1 MRFRIAALA
10 LLLCG
15 QVHAAFNC
23 DTSSL
28 ENDEALSAYL
38 LYYGKSCVDARAK
51 AQLREWRIAD
61 SAPDLSKLIPAWYE
75 LAERFRALSARSS
88 PSQLSQA
95 YSALAT
101 RAAAAGESLRKN
113 LEARRFTGEYAY
125 ANAAWKLPE
134 SIDVSDLYFAPHAT
148 AAAVFIQ
155 APADQDCVDR
165 RSELCRRALAAGKDL
180 MLSWRLA
187 NDLSFRV
194 SQTAINQI
202 GDRVAEKKKLWDRYL
217 YDSKPM
223 QLFDFVATDF
233 MDGRWKKSD
242 QYPDGF
248 REPPDTQWFLLHLSV
263 AVEQLGAAPDGEEFK
278 PVLVLEVFGANR
290 WRADR
295 RWFPVWGLKHLS
307 GASLAVTYADRAG
320 VRDTGVGPVLTFD
333 NVYSVGLIRYESN
346 TALLFSIDLSNLY
359 REKNQEKYESFKR
372 GVQNKLF

>member
-75 LAERFRALSARSS
+75 LAERFRASSARGA

-95 YSALAT
+95 YSALAS

-134 SIDVSDLYFAPHAT
+134 SIDVSDLYFAPYAT

-155 APADQDCVDR
+155 APADQDYVDR

-187 NDLSFRV
+187 
-194 SQTAINQI
+194 
-202 GDRVAEKKKLWDRYL
+202 
-217 YDSKPM
+217 
-223 QLFDFVATDF
+223 
-233 MDGRWKKSD
+233 
-242 QYPDGF
+242 
-248 REPPDTQWFLLHLSV
+248 
-263 AVEQLGAAPDGEEFK
+263 
-278 PVLVLEVFGANR
+278 
-290 WRADR
+290 
-295 RWFPVWGLKHLS
+295 
-307 GASLAVTYADRAG
+307 
-320 VRDTGVGPVLTFD
+320 
-333 NVYSVGLIRYESN
+333 
-346 TALLFSIDLSNLY
+346 
-359 REKNQEKYESFKR
+359 
-372 GVQNKLF
+372 